1 MTSTS
6 PGPGEYTVPSY
17 WSQKGAEG
25 GRAGGTPGAPPA
37 RRRLGGGGGGSS
49 LGPAGPGG
57 WGPPPEDRA
66 STAQKCSTPGPGEYD
81 SHKAKDFAL
90 MGLRKTSRD
99 AAHRA
104 TTRGGLPPQA
114 FVRTQSLSS
123 KMTANLDW
131 RDKFVPT
138 EVSEAPQ
145 GSPKKKV
152 FNMRATS
159 GAGKYSLEVPFVRQI
174 NYSQTLTPSQ
184 LHRPAVSLPPVPS
197 YEPQLRLLEQKFGT
211 GRVWRD
217 LPAGPAEGEEDDLG
231 VPSGAA
237 ATLGDPSK
245 EGESRRMACNL
256 ANASEEAARRHAL
269 WSERSHTH
277 LRSSLDSRL
286 GKSPK
291 RVVSQQAA

>member
-1 MTSTS
+1 
-6 PGPGEYTVPSY
+6 
-17 WSQKGAEG
+17 
-25 GRAGGTPGAPPA
+25 
-37 RRRLGGGGGGSS
+37 
-49 LGPAGPGG
+49 
-57 WGPPPEDRA
+57 
-66 STAQKCSTPGPGEYD
+66 
-81 SHKAKDFAL
+81 

-184 LHRPAVSLPPVPS
+184 LHRPAVPS
-197 YEPQLRLLEQKFGT
+197 ADAV
-211 GRVWRD
+211 GR
-217 LPAGPAEGEEDDLG
+217 
-231 VPSGAA
+231 AA
-237 ATLGDPSK
+237 LHGD
-245 EGESRRMACNL
+245 AC
-256 ANASEEAARRHAL
+256 
-269 WSERSHTH
+269 H
-277 LRSSLDSRL
+277 LRSESTVFF
-286 GKSPK
+286 KSF
-291 RVVSQQAA
+291 

>member
-1 MTSTS
+1 
-6 PGPGEYTVPSY
+6 
-17 WSQKGAEG
+17 
-25 GRAGGTPGAPPA
+25 
-37 RRRLGGGGGGSS
+37 
-49 LGPAGPGG
+49 
-57 WGPPPEDRA
+57 
-66 STAQKCSTPGPGEYD
+66 
-81 SHKAKDFAL
+81 

-152 FNMRATS
+152 FNMRAPS
-159 GAGKYSLEVPFVRQI
+159 G
-174 NYSQTLTPSQ
+174 
-184 LHRPAVSLPPVPS
+184 
-197 YEPQLRLLEQKFGT
+197 
-211 GRVWRD
+211 
-217 LPAGPAEGEEDDLG
+217 GEEDDLG